1 MQKYMIAK
9 AKRIADQYGVW
20 IEQGYVDRQE
30 RLEQL
35 LSNEP
40 NPKIRG
46 KARSL
51 INHRYG
57 E

>member
-1 MQKYMIAK
+1 MKSYMIAK
-9 AKRIADQYGVW
+9 AKRYADMYGEWVAANDH
-20 IEQGYVDRQE
+20 QRQE
-30 RLEQL
+30 KLDAML
-35 LSNEP
+35 AAEP

-46 KARSL
+46 KARST